1 MYNPSQVTDFINQ
14 RINKFQQSCS
24 SSSSNASSDVSS
36 NNSISNRNNS
46 NRSSSHS
53 VSASSSYYYLFQQN
67 CSSSQSSC
75 SRLAAAAAANHH
87 SNVLEC
93 GLNTTKFVSASQ
105 ILILSSIYFVER
117 EWLGALLER
126 SLGNLR
132 PKKPQIL
139 IVFHFY
145 FP

>member
-1 MYNPSQVTDFINQ
+1 
-14 RINKFQQSCS
+14 
-24 SSSSNASSDVSS
+24 
-36 NNSISNRNNS
+36 
-46 NRSSSHS
+46 

-132 PKKPQIL
+132 PKNPKFSLSSIFIFPSILHKRPQNKSSRVKDISPRNKGKGRL
-139 IVFHFY
+139 ISTFQVLFSLHF
-145 FP
+145 